1 MQSAPSRSLLQTV
14 CPRLAGEID
23 DHYQLFLK
31 FAVSDY
37 SLAKLAVFLEETE
50 GRKATPLATLRAISS
65 AHLWLARRNKYRLE
79 LAQQEESNLDATK
92 RTMQQKLAG
101 ASLKVIEKI
110 EEMIEFPVSVIQ
122 VEESII
128 ITQEMVGTEISTV
141 TTINPGDWSMGTI
154 GRLLSGVASTQRSLQ
169 DTTSMI
175 RELKK
180 IGYII
185 TLDGKPVVTAQEA
198 SDIVN
203 SIEDGGNLA
212 LAPQRKKRKKG

>member
-1 MQSAPSRSLLQTV
+1 MQSAISRSLLQTV
-14 CPRLAGEID
+14 CPRLAGESE

-37 SLAKLAVFLEETE
+37 SLAKLAVYFEETE
-50 GRKATPLATLRAISS
+50 GKKATSLAMLKTIAS
-65 AHLWLARRNKYRLE
+65 AYIWLARRNKYRLE
-79 LAQQEESNLDATK
+79 LAQQEESSLDATK
-92 RTMQQKLAG
+92 RIMQQKLAG

-110 EEMIEFPVSVIQ
+110 EEMIEFPVSMIQ
-122 VEESII
+122 VEESVL
-128 ITQEMVGTEISTV
+128 ITEEMVGTQLPTRTAIH
-141 TTINPGDWSMGTI
+141 PGDWSVGTI

-180 IGYII
+180 IGYTI

-203 SIEDGGNLA
+203 SIEDGGLA
-212 LAPQRKKRKKG
+212 LAPERKRKRKD